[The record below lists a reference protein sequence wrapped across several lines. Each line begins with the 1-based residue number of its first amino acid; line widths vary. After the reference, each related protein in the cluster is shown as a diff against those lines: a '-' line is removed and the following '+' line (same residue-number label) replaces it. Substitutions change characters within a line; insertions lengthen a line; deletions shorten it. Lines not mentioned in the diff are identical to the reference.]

1 MIAKFWLLQLNFRLE
16 SSISVNGFSEFLL
29 REVREALGD
38 EDDFVLEREVRE
50 ALGDE
55 DDFVL
60 EREVREA
67 LGDEDDFVL
76 KGDLKVLG
84 DEEDDFVLKGDRKV
98 SDDVL
103 EVRKVV
109 SSSST
114 SGGTR

>member
-1 MIAKFWLLQLNFRLE
+1 
-16 SSISVNGFSEFLL
+16 
-29 REVREALGD
+29 
-38 EDDFVLEREVRE
+38 
-50 ALGDE
+50 
-55 DDFVL
+55 DFVL

-103 EVRKVV
+103 EVRKAV

-114 SGGTR
+114 LGGTR